1 MRELAADVVIT
12 DGTNS
17 MTLSMDHWT
26 YDVRRMPKEFTLK
39 SLPALGVPKS
49 VSTDFGSYTEF
60 YSLRGHVSTRTLAEQ
75 LVDYSKDEWF
85 VNRPITV
92 TIPALSTDDDAIDFT
107 TVSGTEPVIT
117 MARVTS
123 DVEVSG
129 VNTIPFELTFSVCKR
144 L

>member
-1 MRELAADVVIT
+1 MAADVVIT

-17 MTLSMDHWT
+17 MTLSVDHWT

-39 SLPALGVPKS
+39 TLPTLGVPKS
-49 VSTDFGSYTEF
+49 VTTDFGSFTEF
-60 YSLRGHVSTRTLAEQ
+60 YSLKGHVSTRALAEQ
-75 LVDYSKDEWF
+75 LIDYSEDEWF

-107 TVSGTEPVIT
+107 TVSGTEAIIT
-117 MARVTS
+117 RARVAS

-129 VNTIPFELTFSVCKR
+129 VDNIPFELTFSVCKR